1 MESRDAI
8 IFGAGTSQTRG
19 CGIDAA
25 ARSGVICAGVV
36 LGEEIP
42 TYRVKS

>member
-1 MESRDAI
+1 VESWDAI
-8 IFGAGTSQTRG
+8 VSDAGTFQTRG

-36 LGEEIP
+36 LGEEVP
-42 TYRVKS
+42 KYRVKA